1 MEYDQDT
8 IFAPASPSGGA
19 ISVIRISGKAAHRVL
34 DSVFCSG
41 AKHKEHAKLYYGYI
55 QYQQKRID
63 QVMAAVFFAPRSYTG
78 EDMAEI
84 HCHGG
89 RVTIGGVLRALA
101 ATEARMAQPGE
112 FTKRAFLA
120 GKMDLSA
127 AGAVM
132 DLIEADSAAGAS
144 AALKQLSGGL
154 YEKIT
159 AVQKTLTD
167 ALAIIEAGIEYP
179 EDDIEADIRRDALP
193 RLVSAQSEIRKIA
206 DTFASGRMLREGYTV
221 AIAGRPNVGK
231 SSLFNMLLNKDRA
244 IVTHIPGT
252 TRDAV
257 DDCLIKDGVLIRLI
271 DTAGIRR
278 GKDEV
283 ERIGIDRARKAM
295 QDADMALFVL
305 DSSADITKADKE
317 IFEMLGE
324 NTVLVLNKCDLP
336 QKTLPDK
343 ARKVFGKDAV
353 AVCALSGMG
362 RDALLQKIT
371 PPEIRDTEDVVI
383 TNERHRGILEDASAS
398 LEMAIQAFDTTDLDC
413 VTIDIKDAWDS
424 LGEITGVTVT
434 EEIIH
439 NIFDTFCLGK

>member
-1 MEYDQDT
+1 MEYDQDS

-41 AKHKEHAKLYYGYI
+41 ATHKEHAKLYYGHI
-55 QYQQKRID
+55 QYQGKCID

-89 RVTIGGVLRALA
+89 RVTIGGVLCALA

-132 DLIEADSAAGAS
+132 DLIEADSAASAS

-159 AVQKTLTD
+159 SIQKTLTD

-179 EDDIEADIRRDALP
+179 EDDIEADIRRDVMP
-193 RLVSAQSEIRKIA
+193 RIVAAQNEIRKIA
-206 DTFASGRMLREGYTV
+206 DTFASGKMLREGYTV

-257 DDCLIKDGVLIRLI
+257 DDCLIKGRC
-271 DTAGIRR
+271 
-278 GKDEV
+278 
-283 ERIGIDRARKAM
+283 
-295 QDADMALFVL
+295 AD
-305 DSSADITKADKE
+305 SADRYGRYPS
-317 IFEMLGE
+317 GE
-324 NTVLVLNKCDLP
+324 
-336 QKTLPDK
+336 
-343 ARKVFGKDAV
+343 R
-353 AVCALSGMG
+353 
-362 RDALLQKIT
+362 
-371 PPEIRDTEDVVI
+371 
-383 TNERHRGILEDASAS
+383 
-398 LEMAIQAFDTTDLDC
+398 
-413 VTIDIKDAWDS
+413 
-424 LGEITGVTVT
+424 
-434 EEIIH
+434 
-439 NIFDTFCLGK
+439 